1 MEALIALLIF
11 CVILAA
17 IAAVGY
23 AVIFAVFALGW
34 YSSLSALGALTVLVA
49 AVLGYLYW
57 KASRKTWDGRRG
69 TVNAWY
75 ASRSTMD
82 DIKSWAMGLG
92 GVLVVMWAVA
102 AYARLQ
108 GSPIFETISGWL
120 FRSGA

>member
-1 MEALIALLIF
+1 MEALIALFIF

-34 YSSLSALGALTVLVA
+34 YSSLAALGTLTALVA
-49 AVLGYLYW
+49 AVLGYQYW
-57 KASRKTWDGRRG
+57 RESRKTWDGRRD
-69 TVNAWY
+69 TVNVWY
-75 ASRSTMD
+75 GSRSRMD

-92 GVLVVMWAVA
+92 GVLTIMWLVA